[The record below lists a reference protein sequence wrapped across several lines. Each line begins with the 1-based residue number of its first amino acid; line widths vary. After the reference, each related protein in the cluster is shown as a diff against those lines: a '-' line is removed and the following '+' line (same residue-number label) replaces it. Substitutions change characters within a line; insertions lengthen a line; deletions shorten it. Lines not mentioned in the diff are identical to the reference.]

1 MNKMERLDLVINP
14 ASVNAVNDWGHG
26 DQQHPDEVLGNI
38 LIVVVAYTNDDSE
51 IVTLL
56 EVFYP
61 LLHTVQECVAKMIR
75 DEMAVEL
82 GLGINK

>member
-1 MNKMERLDLVINP
+1 MNKMERLDLVTNP

-26 DQQHPDEVLGNI
+26 DRQHPDEVLGNI
-38 LIVVVAYTNDDSE
+38 LTVVVAYTNDDSE

-56 EVFYP
+56 EVFDP
-61 LLHTVQECVAKMIR
+61 LLHKVQECVAKMIR

-82 GLGINK
+82 GLEINK